1 MNTQNFLTMEWAFGI
16 ATSFLIALLW
26 HFIRVLDKKFD
37 DNEAAYERLR
47 DELNRVKLDYATKA
61 EASANAQNVMSALN
75 RLEDKL
81 DRLNEKLDKKA
92 DKS

>member
-1 MNTQNFLTMEWAFGI
+1 MNAQSFLTVEWAFSI
-16 ATSFLIALLW
+16 LVSLLIALLW
-26 HFIRVLDKKFD
+26 HFIRVLEKKFD
-37 DNEAAYERLR
+37 AAEQDRNRLR
-47 DELNRVKLDYATKA
+47 DELNEVKLGYATKQ

-81 DRLNEKLDKKA
+81 DRVNEKLDKKA

>member
-1 MNTQNFLTMEWAFGI
+1 MNAQTFLTMEWAFGI

-37 DNEAAYERLR
+37 GNEAAYERLR

-61 EASANAQNVMSALN
+61 EATANSQNVMTSLN
-75 RLEDKL
+75 RLENKL
-81 DRLNEKLDKKA
+81 DRLNDKLDQKA